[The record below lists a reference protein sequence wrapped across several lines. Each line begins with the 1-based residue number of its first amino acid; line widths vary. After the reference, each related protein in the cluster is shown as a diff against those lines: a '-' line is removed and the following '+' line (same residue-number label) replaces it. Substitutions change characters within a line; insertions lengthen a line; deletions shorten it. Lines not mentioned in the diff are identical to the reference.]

1 MSTLDIT
8 MVQTAP
14 YWESIDENLLHF
26 TSLLAGCP
34 KTDVVVL
41 PEMFTT
47 GFSMRS
53 GALAQSMEGSAI
65 TWMAETANRLDA
77 HICGS
82 VIIESDGAY
91 WNRLVWMSPSGE
103 NRTYDKRHLFRMSN
117 EHDHYSAGNE
127 RLSVTL
133 NGFTICPLICYD
145 LRFPA
150 WSRNGKSMAT
160 DVHRTTDGHGSTD
173 INYDLLIYVANWP
186 KARSEHWRTLLRAR
200 SIENLCYTVGVNRIG
215 TDGNNTAYQ
224 GDSMTVD
231 FRGEI
236 LTPLNSKES
245 IVTVSVD
252 LDLLA
257 KYRSK
262 FPAYLDADR
271 FTIV

>member
-1 MSTLDIT
+1 MTSLDIT

-14 YWESIDENLLHF
+14 QWESIEENLLHF

-65 TWMAETANRLDA
+65 AWMADTAGRLDA
-77 HICGS
+77 HMCGS
-82 VIIESDGAY
+82 LIIESDGAY
-91 WNRLVWMSPSGE
+91 WNRLLWMSPSGDY
-103 NRTYDKRHLFRMSN
+103 RTYDKRHLFRMSN

-145 LRFPA
+145 LRFPV
-150 WSRNGKSMAT
+150 WSRNGGSLGT
-160 DVHRTTDGHGSTD
+160 DVRGTTESD
-173 INYDLLIYVANWP
+173 YDLIIYVANWP

-215 TDGNNTAYQ
+215 TDGNNIAYQ

-245 IVTVSVD
+245 IVTVSID

-257 KYRSK
+257 KYRSG

-271 FTIV
+271 FKLM